1 MQMLSDFFKRENLEE
16 REQQNAF
23 FPIRIKKN
31 AYHAGDNEKN
41 SNDLF
46 A

>member
-1 MQMLSDFFKRENLEE
+1 MQMLSDFFKSENYYLEE

-31 AYHAGDNEKN
+31 AGDNEKN